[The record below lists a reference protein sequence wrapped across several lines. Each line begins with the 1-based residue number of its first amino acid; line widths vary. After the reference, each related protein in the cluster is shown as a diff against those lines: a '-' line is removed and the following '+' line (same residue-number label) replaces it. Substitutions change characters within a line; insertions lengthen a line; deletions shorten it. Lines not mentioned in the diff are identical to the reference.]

1 MIYNENTALVFW
13 GCSQGC
19 FVVFQVKRRKGM
31 ITYPAVAFFFTFVG
45 VLAAC
50 VPASSFTPQAQDR
63 LESIL
68 ARGKLVVWADPN
80 YPPSTMLD
88 ETVSRPT
95 GTRCTPAEY
104 TASQFSGF
112 DADIAKEVARRL
124 GVEACFVTPSWTE
137 MITGGWEERWDIV
150 FGSLAITYPRMESL
164 YFTHPYLTEPAVF
177 YVHKDNA
184 EFQTVEDLSGKFIGT
199 CAQCTYEN
207 YLNQTL
213 QLPGSKIEFKVQ
225 SPQMVIYYTEV
236 WALQDLAKGDGL
248 ILNAVLTGEQIG
260 EEAIR
265 NGMPLRRLG
274 EPVFYSYIAAAVDH
288 KGKQNAEL
296 MVRRISEIIL
306 DLNREGLLSKLS
318 IQYYGVDLSRL
329 VGNFDFESLHQ
340 FDRKSSP

>member
-1 MIYNENTALVFW
+1 
-13 GCSQGC
+13 
-19 FVVFQVKRRKGM
+19 M
-31 ITYPAVAFFFTFVG
+31 ITCRVAVVILAFVG

-50 VPASSFTPQAQDR
+50 VPVSSFTAEAQDR

-68 ARGKLVVWADPN
+68 ERGKLVVWVDPN
-80 YPPSTMLD
+80 YPPSTILD
-88 ETVSRPT
+88 ETQPRPA

-124 GVEACFVTPSWTE
+124 GVEACFVTPSWME

-150 FGSLAITYPRMESL
+150 FGSLAITYPRMEAL

-184 EFQTVEDLSGKFIGT
+184 AFQTVEDLSGRRIGT
-199 CAQCTYEN
+199 CAQCTYES

-213 QLPGSKIEFKVQ
+213 QLPGSEIEFRVQ
-225 SPQMVIYYTEV
+225 SPQMVVYYTEI
-236 WALQDLAKGDGL
+236 WALQDLAKGDGV
-248 ILNAVLTGEQIG
+248 ILDAVLTGQQIG

-265 NGMPLRRLG
+265 NGMPLRRLD
-274 EPVFYSYIAAAVDH
+274 EPVFYSYIAAAVDR

-296 MVRRISEIIL
+296 MVHRISEIIL
-306 DLNREGLLSKLS
+306 DLNREGLLRKLS
-318 IQYYGVDLSRL
+318 TQYYGVDLSGL
-329 VGNFDFESLHQ
+329 VENFDFESLHQ
-340 FDRKSSP
+340 FDRESNP